1 MQEEQRDSGGI
12 EELGPPVP
20 IPLVVGRI
28 VVVTSVGVSS
38 SLGLFMLVAGWWLV
52 GGTLFASTF
61 LFIFLM
67 FYIERLFGE
76 GGKVEG

>member
-1 MQEEQRDSGGI
+1 MQEEQRDSEAV

-28 VVVTSVGVSS
+28 IVVTSVGISS
-38 SLGLFMLVAGWWLV
+38 SLGLFLLVAGWWLV
-52 GGTLFASTF
+52 GGMLFASTF

-76 GGKVEG
+76 IGREEG